1 MAGVTQVPQEHCVP
15 DHEKLPTRA
24 EHFGQCT
31 LPSPS
36 EIQEGQASKN
46 KRAHASGPA
55 QLLLLLLILSLW
67 TPGKPAADDVAKV
80 SAVVEVVA
88 ETDVCLEVDACFRF
102 FHENSCFWG
111 S

>member
-1 MAGVTQVPQEHCVP
+1 M
-15 DHEKLPTRA
+15 
-24 EHFGQCT
+24 
-31 LPSPS
+31 
-36 EIQEGQASKN
+36 
-46 KRAHASGPA
+46 
-55 QLLLLLLILSLW
+55 LLLLLILSLW

-88 ETDVCLEVDACFRF
+88 ETDVCFEVDACFRF